1 MALARTRA
9 VALTGVTGQLVEV
22 ECDISAGLP
31 GLSFTGRADASVVE
45 SRDRLR
51 AAIVNSGA
59 DWPNRKMTVALL
71 PADVRK
77 SGSRFDLAIA
87 MALLA
92 AAEQVRSDAVDGVV
106 WIAELSLEG
115 RLRPVRGILPAALAA
130 RDLGARR
137 VVVARDN
144 AAEAGLV
151 AGIDIR
157 FADSLADIVRWLT
170 GNGPPLETVSTAVGS
185 GDEDRA
191 DESPA
196 PDLIDVAGQTA
207 AKRAIEIAAAGAH
220 NLLLIGTPGAGKTM
234 LAERLPGVLPP
245 LDDAAALEVTAVH
258 SIAGLLDSRARL
270 VRRPPL
276 QAPHHTASVAAL
288 VGGGSYL
295 ARPGAISLAHH
306 GVLFL
311 DEVSE
316 FAPSTLD
323 ALRQPVETGHVV
335 LHRGGGAV
343 RYPARFQLVLAGN
356 PCPCARRGPECVC
369 PPQARR
375 RHEQRLSGPLM
386 DRIDLRVEVDPVS
399 QADLFNPVTERES
412 SASVAQRVA
421 AARTLAEI
429 RWRGTPWRT
438 NAVVPGSLLREPRW
452 LLGAKTLAA
461 AYNALDNGTLSARG
475 FDRVLRL
482 SWTLAD
488 LAGIDAP
495 GAGQVA
501 ESLYFRTGR
510 SQQWAA

>member
-1 MALARTRA
+1 M
-9 VALTGVTGQLVEV
+9 
-22 ECDISAGLP
+22 
-31 GLSFTGRADASVVE
+31 
-45 SRDRLR
+45 
-51 AAIVNSGA
+51 
-59 DWPNRKMTVALL
+59 
-71 PADVRK
+71 
-77 SGSRFDLAIA
+77 
-87 MALLA
+87 
-92 AAEQVRSDAVDGVV
+92 
-106 WIAELSLEG
+106 
-115 RLRPVRGILPAALAA
+115 
-130 RDLGARR
+130 
-137 VVVARDN
+137 
-144 AAEAGLV
+144 
-151 AGIDIR
+151 
-157 FADSLADIVRWLT
+157 
-170 GNGPPLETVSTAVGS
+170 
-185 GDEDRA
+185 
-191 DESPA
+191 
-196 PDLIDVAGQTA
+196 
-207 AKRAIEIAAAGAH
+207 
-220 NLLLIGTPGAGKTM
+220 
-234 LAERLPGVLPP
+234 
-245 LDDAAALEVTAVH
+245 
-258 SIAGLLDSRARL
+258 
-270 VRRPPL
+270 
-276 QAPHHTASVAAL
+276 AAL

-399 QADLFNPVTERES
+399 QADLFDPVTERES
-412 SASVAQRVA
+412 SASIAQRVA